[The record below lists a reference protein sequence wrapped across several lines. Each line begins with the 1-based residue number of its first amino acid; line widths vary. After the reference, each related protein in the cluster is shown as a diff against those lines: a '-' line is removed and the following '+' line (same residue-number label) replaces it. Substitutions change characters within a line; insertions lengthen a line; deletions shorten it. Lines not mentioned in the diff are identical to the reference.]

1 MILPV
6 DPRVAGSP
14 GGMAAECS
22 LLLCGDGCGWNCFAR
37 VSYKRII
44 VILALYNLV
53 ALLLT

>member
-22 LLLCGDGCGWNCFAR
+22 LLLCGDGWNCFAR